1 MSELTLPIKIDLPE
15 DWIEQ
20 IIERLRNDPDAEWV
34 EIIRCKYCCH
44 DDNCAIQDIA
54 QTGNNFFC
62 GLAERRE
69 E

>member
-1 MSELTLPIKIDLPE
+1 MSELTLPIKVNLPE
-15 DWIEQ
+15 DWIQ
-20 IIERLRNDPDAEWV
+20 QVIERLRNDPDAEWV
-34 EIIRCKYCCH
+34 EIIRCKYCRY

-54 QTGNNFFC
+54 QMGNRFFC